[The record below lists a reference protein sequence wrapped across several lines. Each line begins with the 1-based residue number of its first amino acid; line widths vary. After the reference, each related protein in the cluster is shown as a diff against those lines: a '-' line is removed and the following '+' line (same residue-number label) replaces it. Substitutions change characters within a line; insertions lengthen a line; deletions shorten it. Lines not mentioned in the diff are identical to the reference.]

1 MKFFGKEEAEL
12 YSSMGDRTDG
22 CFPISDDGIWHAG
35 IHVYFSDSETPI
47 KNPIA
52 GKVVS
57 CCFKDEKSWN
67 YVVIENEIKLP
78 SKKKEEKTGYHC
90 YNLISNLR
98 SKMTFSELSIED
110 LRKIQSLPFFIKLK
124 TNLPSTGST
133 FDKRNF
139 KTFEVSLNFKH
150 IIQNKNYQ
158 IAKEEYKYLECVE
171 KDCHLSKGTT
181 VKIKIDKKEIEIG
194 KYNTDYSVE
203 GITKVPSQQSYSYSS
218 RGKFIDL
225 KENLEETEGLF
236 ILRDNNID
244 KDGKITIEPK
254 EDLCF
259 WRQKKGYIKKS
270 EYPGFGIVAKKNTK
284 EWENIISII
293 DEKYKKEE
301 GINKFKQFI
310 ESIPEN
316 ESFIFAIPENNNYQ
330 IFPYIG
336 ESYDKNESYKITKAD
351 GKDVFVYY
359 FTVDEYE
366 YIKEK
371 YTGWWKGKILDFYY
385 SAAELWRD
393 SNLTYTIMEK
403 IETNKKYGNF
413 FDTINLYDVN
423 GKEFNAETNL
433 FDKEKMQSDLYAKA
447 KVCLSPEKKYDF
459 IINSDDLFDNR
470 IFIKDADVICSFTST
485 QMQFGYPSSEFVE
498 IKTGEITFTNI
509 EEVQEQIKANN
520 NYIWLK
526 NGNENIYVPKKYYE
540 NLKFQVIKS
549 EVKKG
554 DTIERGK
561 VLGFPAWDKEPE
573 SNEIPAS
580 NPFIDY
586 ALFFTENITEKT
598 TTLESINIQKDMEC
612 LIENI
617 SFTANDKKVFLSPSG
632 CELSTKEIS
641 ETEGYVELESVSYKI
656 YVYPSGVERGYL
668 TKDKECSLFLT
679 TPKCRITVKN
689 NKFDKVSSP
698 STEMNDN
705 MINCIKEFT
714 NEIIIYM
721 QNNQNTELGMS
732 KDNPPQQLYKWIYKK
747 DAQTI
752 IEKDISVNGEVQ
764 VIDTYKK
771 NITFETAKIPKDFYE
786 TFVSTDLETIT
797 IEGKEYCK
805 FLIENKAYYV
815 SKNFVDQNKKN
826 LLEEFNSKCIS
837 VNLKKNAISNN
848 EVCPEGKLIITKEN
862 INKFKQNLIDKLS
875 EENEDLIQYVTPV
888 DGTEDYNIYNEN
900 KNFYELL
907 SKYLKRTISK
917 HPIEWDFNKIK
928 QDKVCETRGKAPI
941 DENKC
946 CDIAADL
953 RTADSKL
960 FGENSFYF
968 LCPPYFYNKMDELG
982 LFEFNPYEK
991 DSVSVPFPMKNN
1003 PGFIPDGYFSFT
1015 QNFNVYVN
1023 ENYSHEGVD
1032 LAVGAEKCGLIGIK
1046 SGVSGKVIIE
1056 GDKGNYSYGCFIVI
1070 QANEK
1075 YEGKYRYYLLGHLD
1089 RTKRHKHEGDIVFPN
1104 DIVGYVGNT
1113 GHCKSGGIDMNGD
1126 YDSPEERKAR
1136 EDGKGA
1142 HLHLQMFLTDSSPE
1156 DFIDIMEFE
1165 KKKNEKTKDSK
1176 IQCADRNIVNPFDYT
1191 EKYEKDTKK

>member
-110 LRKIQSLPFFIKLK
+110 LRKIQAFPFFIKLK

-139 KTFEVSLNFKH
+139 KTFKVSLNFKY
-150 IIQNKNYQ
+150 IIQNENYQ
-158 IAKEEYKYLECVE
+158 IAKEEYKYLKCYET
-171 KDCHLSKGTT
+171 DCHLSKGTT

-203 GITKVPSQQSYSYSS
+203 DITKVPSQQSYSYRSL
-218 RGKFIDL
+218 GKFIEL

-244 KDGKITIEPK
+244 KDGKITIESK

-270 EYPGFGIVAKKNTK
+270 EYPGFGIVAKKNAK

-293 DEKYKKEE
+293 DEKYKR
-301 GINKFKQFI
+301 INKFKQFI

-359 FTVDEYE
+359 FPVDEYE

-520 NYIWLK
+520 DYIWLK

-540 NLKFQVIKS
+540 SLKFQVIKS

-641 ETEGYVELESVSYKI
+641 ETEDYVELESVSYKI

-679 TPKCRITVKN
+679 TPKCKITVKN

-752 IEKDISVNGEVQ
+752 IKKGISANGKVQ

-797 IEGKEYCK
+797 IDGKEYCK

-888 DGTEDYNIYNEN
+888 DGTEDYNIYNEK

-982 LFEFNPYEK
+982 LLEFNPYEGK
-991 DSVSVPFPMKNN
+991 KYEYGWGYYCVDGTSKSQTQIVKSN
-1003 PGFIPDGYFSFT
+1003 PGFAPLSINGEGVKAFDKLFANPNGLFR
-1015 QNFNVYVN
+1015 
-1023 ENYSHEGVD
+1023 EEYSGKSGPYGHEGLD
-1032 LAVGAEKCGLIGIK
+1032 FDGAIGTEIYSFIYGTVEKIPKSQGALHYGMNLVIK
-1046 SGVSGKVIIE
+1046 SPNG
-1056 GDKGNYSYGCFIVI
+1056 YL
-1070 QANEK
+1070 
-1075 YEGKYRYYLLGHLD
+1075 YLLGHLSEICVQEKE
-1089 RTKRHKHEGDIVFPN
+1089 TIYPGKLVAK
-1104 DIVGYVGNT
+1104 VGNT
-1113 GHCKSGGIDMNGD
+1113 GNCKSSGGGD
-1126 YDSPEERKAR
+1126 GS
-1136 EDGKGA
+1136 
-1142 HLHLQMFLTDSSPE
+1142 HLHLSVYKANNWKEIVTDYKSP
-1156 DFIDIMEFE
+1156 DGG
-1165 KKKNEKTKDSK
+1165 NYVKTNDLK
-1176 IQCADRNIVNPFDYT
+1176 NPFDY
-1191 EKYEKDTKK
+1191 EQGYYD

>member
-22 CFPISDDGIWHAG
+22 CFPISDEGIWHAG

-47 KNPIA
+47 KNPIT

-78 SKKKEEKTGYHC
+78 SKKKEKKTGYHC

-139 KTFEVSLNFKH
+139 KTFKVSLNFKH
-150 IIQNKNYQ
+150 IIQNEKYQ
-158 IAKEEYKYLECVE
+158 ITKEEYKYLKCYET
-171 KDCHLSKGTT
+171 DCHLSKGTT

-194 KYNTDYSVE
+194 KYNTDYTVE
-203 GITKVPSQQSYSYSS
+203 GITKVPSQQSYSYRS
-218 RGKFIDL
+218 RGKFIEL

-244 KDGKITIEPK
+244 KDGKITIESK

-270 EYPGFGIVAKKNTK
+270 EYPGFGIVAKKNAK

-293 DEKYKKEE
+293 DEKYKKER
-301 GINKFKQFI
+301 INKFKQFI

-359 FTVDEYE
+359 FPVDEYE
-366 YIKEK
+366 YIKKK

-413 FDTINLYDVN
+413 FDTINLYDAN

-470 IFIKDADVICSFTST
+470 IFIKDTDVICSFTST

-498 IKTGEITFTNI
+498 IKTGELTFTNI

-540 NLKFQVIKS
+540 SLKFQVIKS

-573 SNEIPAS
+573 SNEIPSS

-641 ETEGYVELESVSYKI
+641 ETEDYVELESVSYQI
-656 YVYPSGVERGYL
+656 FVYPSGVESGYL
-668 TKDKECSLFLT
+668 TKDKECKLFLT
-679 TPKCRITVKN
+679 TPKCKITVKN
-689 NKFDKVSSP
+689 NKFDAVSSN
-698 STEMNDN
+698 STVMDDSVK
-705 MINCIKEFT
+705 NCVEEFT

-752 IEKDISVNGEVQ
+752 IKKGISANGKVQ

-888 DGTEDYNIYNEN
+888 DGTEDYNIYNEK

-982 LFEFNPYEK
+982 LFEFNPYEGK
-991 DSVSVPFPMKNN
+991 GYVTINANDFILQTRTQQFISN
-1003 PGFIPDGYFSFT
+1003 PGFAPYNKNLSANGYEYNNIKYAYITCLFDVKRKTDIHTGIDFGSW
-1015 QNFNVYVN
+1015 QHSVP
-1023 ENYSHEGVD
+1023 
-1032 LAVGAEKCGLIGIK
+1032 IK
-1046 SGVSGKVIIE
+1046 SFIRGKVLECTWNKSKKEKSGIGYGNMMLIE
-1056 GDKGNYSYGCFIVI
+1056 GDNGYL
-1070 QANEK
+1070 
-1075 YEGKYRYYLLGHLD
+1075 YLLAHL
-1089 RTKRHKHEGDIVFPN
+1089 TSYLK
-1104 DIVGYVGNT
+1104 
-1113 GHCKSGGIDMNGD
+1113 
-1126 YDSPEERKAR
+1126 
-1136 EDGKGA
+1136 GKGDLVLPGDDVA
-1142 HLHLQMFLTDSSPE
+1142 MSGQTGNSDGFHLHLEIIKPIRKSIKISSMYE
-1156 DFIDIMEFE
+1156 INQSDNQFTGWSSIE
-1165 KKKNEKTKDSK
+1165 
-1176 IQCADRNIVNPFDYT
+1176 QRNNRYNPFNHDD
-1191 EKYEKDTKK
+1191 KFGSFSGGN

>member
-1 MKFFGKEEAEL
+1 MEEDDL
-12 YSSMGDRTDG
+12 YKSMGDRTDG
-22 CFPISDDGIWHAG
+22 CYPISDEGIWHAG
-35 IHVYFSDSETPI
+35 IHVYFTAADTPV
-47 KNPIA
+47 KNPIE
-52 GKVVS
+52 GKVVAS
-57 CCFKDEKSWN
+57 CFDDEKSWN
-67 YVVIENEIKLP
+67 YVVTENEINLP
-78 SKKKEEKTGYHC
+78 SKKKDVKSGYHC

-98 SKMTFSELSIED
+98 SKILPFSELGCDD
-110 LRKIQSLPFFIKLK
+110 LKKIQPLPFFMELK

-150 IIQNKNYQ
+150 IIQNENYQ
-158 IAKEEYKYLECVE
+158 IAKEEYKYLKCYET
-171 KDCHLSKGTT
+171 DCHLSKGTV
-181 VKIKIDKKEIEIG
+181 VKIKKGEDEIEIG
-194 KYNTDYSVE
+194 KYNTDYTVQGRPVTE
-203 GITKVPSQQSYSYSS
+203 KDPSIQSYRYSS
-218 RGKFIDL
+218 RGKFIEL
-225 KENLEETEGLF
+225 KEDLEQTEGLF

-244 KDGKITIEPK
+244 KDGKITIESK

-270 EYPGFGIVAKKNTK
+270 EYPGFGIVAKKNAK

-293 DEKYKKEE
+293 DEKYKKEIR
-301 GINKFKQFI
+301 INKFKQFI

-336 ESYDKNESYKITKAD
+336 ETYDKNESYKITKAD

-359 FTVDEYE
+359 FPVDEYE

-393 SNLTYTIMEK
+393 SKLTYTIMEK
-403 IETNKKYGNF
+403 IETNEKYGNF
-413 FDTINLYDVN
+413 FDTIKLYDKT
-423 GKEFNAETNL
+423 GKEFDSKTNP
-433 FDKEKMQSDLYAKA
+433 FDKEKLQSELYAKA
-447 KVCLSPEKKYDF
+447 RVCLSEGKKYEF
-459 IINSDDLFDNR
+459 IISSNDLFHNR
-470 IFIKDADVICSFTST
+470 IFIKDTDVICSFRDT
-485 QMQFGYPSSEFVE
+485 QMQNGYPASEFVE

-509 EEVQEQIKANN
+509 EEVQEQIEEKS

-526 NGNENIYVPKKYYE
+526 NENENIYVPKKYYE
-540 NLKFQVIKS
+540 SLKFQVVKS

-554 DTIERGK
+554 DVIKSGDILGYPFWDSEPGENERT
-561 VLGFPAWDKEPE
+561 E
-573 SNEIPAS
+573 SKPY
-580 NPFIDY
+580 IDY
-586 ALFFTENITEKT
+586 ALFFTENITEKK
-598 TTLESINIQKDMEC
+598 TTLESINIQKDTEC

-617 SFTANDKKVFLSPSG
+617 NFTANDKKVFLSPLG

-641 ETEGYVELESVSYKI
+641 ETEAYVELESVSYQI
-656 YVYPSGVERGYL
+656 FVYPSGVASGYL
-668 TKDKECSLFLT
+668 TKDKECKLFLT
-679 TPKCRITVKN
+679 TPKCKITVKN
-689 NKFDKVSSP
+689 NKFDKVSSS
-698 STEMNDN
+698 STEMDDSVK
-705 MINCIKEFT
+705 NCVEEFT

-752 IEKDISVNGEVQ
+752 IKKGISANGKVQ

-771 NITFETAKIPKDFYE
+771 NITFETAKIPKDYTE

-888 DGTEDYNIYNEN
+888 DGTEDYNIYNEK
-900 KNFYELL
+900 KNFYD
-907 SKYLKRTISK
+907 
-917 HPIEWDFNKIK
+917 PIEWDFNKIK

-946 CDIAADL
+946 CDIAAGL
-953 RTADSKL
+953 KTADPKI
-960 FGENSFYF
+960 FGKNSFYF
-968 LCPPYFYNKMDELG
+968 VCAPYFYNKMDELG

-991 DSVSVPFPMKNN
+991 NTDNLPTCIEPITHCSGKDN
-1003 PGFIPDGYFSFT
+1003 PGFAPISYTTTNYKYNGIYYARIT
-1015 QNFNVYVN
+1015 GHFNDWYGS
-1023 ENYSHEGVD
+1023 YYHEGVD
-1032 LAVGAEKCGLIGIK
+1032 FEGSVGTPIHSFIC
-1046 SGVSGKVIIE
+1046 GKVVMM
-1056 GDKGNYSYGCFIVI
+1056 KNQKNKHYGLSVLI
-1070 QANEK
+1070 QKNEK
-1075 YEGKYRYYLLGHLD
+1075 EDGKNVYYLLGHLSEYASD
-1089 RTKRHKHEGDIVFPN
+1089 LKIGSIVYPGKV
-1104 DIVGYVGNT
+1104 IGTVGN
-1113 GHCKSGGIDMNGD
+1113 SGNCYTDDHKIT
-1126 YDSPEERKAR
+1126 SEERA
-1136 EDGKGA
+1136 EGKGS
-1142 HLHLQMFLTDSSPE
+1142 HLHLSFYKTEKPISKLFVNDN
-1156 DFIDIMEFE
+1156 FITYYMENEIFE
-1165 KKKNEKTKDSK
+1165 SDLF
-1176 IQCADRNIVNPFDYT
+1176 NPFSHN
-1191 EKYEKDTKK
+1191 EGRNFK

>member
-47 KNPIA
+47 KNPIT

-158 IAKEEYKYLECVE
+158 IAKEEYEYLECVE

-194 KYNTDYSVE
+194 KYNTDYPVE
-203 GITKVPSQQSYSYSS
+203 GITKVPSQQSYSYRSL
-218 RGKFIDL
+218 GKFIDL

-236 ILRDNNID
+236 ILRDNDID
-244 KDGKITIEPK
+244 KDGKITIESK

-293 DEKYKKEE
+293 DEKYKKDE
-301 GINKFKQFI
+301 GLNKFKQFI

-359 FTVDEYE
+359 FPVDEYE

-447 KVCLSPEKKYDF
+447 KVCLSPEKEYDV

-549 EVKKG
+549 EIKKG

-598 TTLESINIQKDMEC
+598 TTLESINIQKDTEC

-641 ETEGYVELESVSYKI
+641 ETEDFVELESVSYKI

-679 TPKCRITVKN
+679 TPKCKITVKN
-689 NKFDKVSSP
+689 NKFDAVSSN
-698 STEMNDN
+698 SIEMVD
-705 MINCIKEFT
+705 IVKNCVEEFT

-752 IEKDISVNGEVQ
+752 IEKNISANGKVQ
-764 VIDTYKK
+764 VINTYKK

-982 LFEFNPYEK
+982 LLEFNPYEGMSFTYEWGYLNQNK
-991 DSVSVPFPMKNN
+991 KKENRTQIVESN
-1003 PGFIPDGYFSFT
+1003 PGFVPGKYSGDKFIPCTPNGLFRERYPSKNT
-1015 QNFNVYVN
+1015 TNPYP
-1023 ENYSHEGVD
+1023 HEGVD
-1032 LAVGAEKCGLIGIK
+1032 FDAAWGTDVFATIHGQVIYIGDQEDNHYGKHILIRSEDG
-1046 SGVSGKVIIE
+1046 
-1056 GDKGNYSYGCFIVI
+1056 FIF
-1070 QANEK
+1070 
-1075 YEGKYRYYLLGHLD
+1075 LLGHLSKVEVSLYQNVAPK
-1089 RTKRHKHEGDIVFPN
+1089 TIVAK
-1104 DIVGYVGNT
+1104 VGNSGNCWT
-1113 GHCKSGGIDMNGD
+1113 GGHKVTPS
-1126 YDSPEERKAR
+1126 ERDAKL
-1136 EDGKGA
+1136 GA
-1142 HLHLQMFLTDSSPE
+1142 HLHLSVYKATVRDKIWSKRDSNYVK
-1156 DFIDIMEFE
+1156 DE
-1165 KKKNEKTKDSK
+1165 KL
-1176 IQCADRNIVNPFDYT
+1176 RNPFNRNHRF
-1191 EKYEKDTKK
+1191 DTDGDL